1 MANHVSAE
9 KRARQRVVRT
19 DRNRALRT
27 AVRSA
32 VKRARTAIEAGNAKE
47 AAEPVKAAAIALAQA
62 VSKGILRKETASR
75 TASRIQLALNK
86 LVG

>member
-9 KRARQRVVRT
+9 KRARQRITRT

-27 AVRSA
+27 SVRSA
-32 VKRARTAIEAGNAKE
+32 VKRARAAIEAGNAKE
-47 AAEPVKAAAIALAQA
+47 AAEPVKAASIALAQA

-75 TASRIQLALNK
+75 TTSRIQIALAK
-86 LVG
+86 LAG

>member
-9 KRARQRVVRT
+9 KRTRQRAKRT
-19 DRNRALRT
+19 ERNRPIRT

-32 VKRARTAIEAGNAKE
+32 VKRARAAIATGDAQ
-47 AAEPVKAAAIALAQA
+47 AAAAPVKAAAIALAQA

-75 TASRIQLALNK
+75 TTSRIQAALHKLA
-86 LVG
+86 G

>member
-9 KRARQRVVRT
+9 KRARQRITRT

-27 AVRSA
+27 SVRSA
-32 VKRARTAIEAGNAKE
+32 VKRARAAIETGNAKE
-47 AAEPVKAAAIALAQA
+47 AAAPVKEAAIALAKA

-75 TASRIQLALNK
+75 TTSRIESALAK
-86 LVG
+86 LSA